1 MVLDILIQTVHHILK
16 KYSSSKCKQTVCL
29 HTDLT
34 STLLVFKYYLLF
46 KTRVGVFLSYLK
58 CECATQAFQI

>member
-1 MVLDILIQTVHHILK
+1 VLAIQTVHHILK

-34 STLLVFKYYLLF
+34 STLKM
-46 KTRVGVFLSYLK
+46 LK
-58 CECATQAFQI
+58 NIEIIDLELCLIDFPS